1 MISLRSWAALGAAV
15 LLAAGAPDAR
25 TGAPPAAPPDA
36 PVADAAMRGDVA
48 GVRALLEGGAE
59 VNAAQGDGMTAL
71 HWAAELGS
79 VALTEML
86 VAAGA
91 DLGALTR
98 LGGYTPLHL
107 AGEAGSADVARLLL
121 GAGADVAARTA
132 TGVTPLH
139 LAAEAGSAPTI
150 EALLE
155 HGSDVDAR
163 EDAWGQTPLMFAAS
177 SGRVD
182 AIRALARAGAD
193 PAVTTRVVSF
203 ERLAGRERI
212 TQQIRDSVLAE
223 LRARSP
229 DPVGWR
235 PDPSQVQAA
244 LRTAREREALGDE
257 PVVHIDWDSAQTA
270 GRVPTAADKAGF
282 QGGLTALLHA
292 VREGH
297 RDAAFA
303 LLDAGADLNQR
314 SAGDRSTPLVSAML
328 NGHFDLGLELLARGA
343 DPDLAN
349 YPSGVTPLYA
359 VINAQ
364 WASKS
369 RYPQQQAYQQQ
380 RATYLE
386 TMEAL
391 LEAGADPNARLTL
404 DYWYLAYNFVGVGIN
419 WWGATP
425 FFRAAHAQDI
435 DAMKL
440 LVRFGADPNI
450 PLKAPAGNRHVGG
463 ELPVPEDDRS
473 GLPPVPI
480 GGPGKY
486 PIHAAAG
493 NADEGHGRAN
503 NAHRHVRDGW
513 LPAVRYLVEELGADP
528 TLRDDL
534 GYTTIHGAATRG
546 WNDLILYLI
555 ERGAD
560 PHAVGRAGLT
570 AVDVANGPADGLSPF
585 PETIALLEGLGV
597 RNNHLCVFCE

>member
-1 MISLRSWAALGAAV
+1 MGIALRAWAVLTAALFAAV
-15 LLAAGAPDAR
+15 APDA
-25 TGAPPAAPPDA
+25 PL
-36 PVADAAMRGDVA
+36 ADAAMRGDVEQ
-48 GVRALLEGGAE
+48 VRSLLRSGAE

-71 HWAAELGS
+71 HWAAELDH
-79 VALTEML
+79 APMAEML
-86 VAAGA
+86 IAAGA
-91 DLGALTR
+91 RLEALTR

-107 AGEAGSADVARLLL
+107 AAEAGSAEVTRKLL
-121 GAGADVAARTA
+121 GAGANVHAAST
-132 TGVTPLH
+132 TGVTALH
-139 LAAEAGSAPTI
+139 LAARTGSVETI
-150 EALLE
+150 TALVE
-155 HGSDVDAR
+155 RGADVNAR
-163 EDAWGQTPLMFAAS
+163 EGAWEQTPLMFAAS
-177 SGRVD
+177 RGRVD
-182 AIRALARAGAD
+182 AIETLLAARADASLTSKVQSF
-193 PAVTTRVVSF
+193 AELSRQERTT
-203 ERLAGRERI
+203 AA
-212 TQQIRDSVLAE
+212 IRDSVLAIF
-223 LRARSP
+223 RSQSP
-229 DPVGWR
+229 DPVTWR
-235 PDPSQVQAA
+235 PDPRQVQAA
-244 LRTAREREALGDE
+244 LRTAREREVLPSE
-257 PVVHIDWDSAQTA
+257 PILHINWDSAQMA
-270 GRVPTAADKAGF
+270 GRVPASGDVAGF

-303 LLDAGADLNQR
+303 LLDAGADIDQQ

-343 DPDLAN
+343 DPNIAN

-359 VINAQ
+359 VINTQ

-391 LEAGADPNARLTL
+391 LKAGADANVRLTL

-435 DAMKL
+435 AAMKL
-440 LVRFGADPNI
+440 LVQHGADPNI

-463 ELPVPEDDRS
+463 EIPIPEEDKS

-493 NADEGHGRAN
+493 NSDEGHGRAN

-513 LPAVRYLVEELGADP
+513 LPAVRYLVEELGADV

-534 GYTTIHGAATRG
+534 GYTTIHGAANRG
-546 WNDLILYLI
+546 WDDLILYLI
-555 ERGAD
+555 EKGAD
-560 PHAVGRAGLT
+560 PFAVGRAGLT
-570 AVDVANGPADGLSPF
+570 TVDVANGPADGLSPL
-585 PETIALLEGLGV
+585 PKTMALLEGLGV
-597 RNNHLCVFCE
+597 KNNHLCAFCKEPGLVRPPVPF